1 MSRPFEH
8 LGVLYAG
15 PEQLVGAILPTLDA
29 ALDDGRSVIT
39 VVDRRTTAM
48 LREALDERAA
58 RVVFR
63 APSELLRPGPERLVA
78 EVRARTPRSGE
89 GPVVVGQY
97 QGFTTEEDAAFWEA
111 AAALVLDDERLT
123 LLCACARGADPAVV
137 EVARQ
142 AHGTLLTAGGRIT
155 NPAARVPADRSPTPS
170 SMWGRRVLRLAFR
183 GPADLGRVRE
193 RVARAAGAAG
203 LGADRTAAAV
213 LAVHEAALY
222 VCGGREAADGC
233 TLEIRESDLAVLTE
247 LTGPGPAAPGGDPV
261 PLRYVELFSDAA
273 TLGERDG
280 RPAVRVLSTGGPT
293 AGVG

>member
-1 MSRPFEH
+1 MSTPFEH

-39 VVDRRTTAM
+39 VVDRRTTAV
-48 LREALDERAA
+48 LREALDDRAP
-58 RVVFR
+58 RVAFR

-78 EVRARTPRSGE
+78 EVRTRTPRSGD

-111 AAALVLDDERLT
+111 AATLVLDDQRLT

-142 AHGTLLTAGGRIT
+142 AHGTLLTTGGRIP
-155 NPAARVPADRSPTPS
+155 NPAARTPADRSPTPS
-170 SMWGRRVLRLAFR
+170 SMWGRRVLRLTFR
-183 GPADLGRVRE
+183 GPADLARVRE
-193 RVARAAGAAG
+193 RVARAAGTAG
-203 LGADRTAAAV
+203 LGVDRTAAAV
-213 LAVHEAALY
+213 LAVHEAALF
-222 VCGGREAADGC
+222 VCGGRESADEC
-233 TLEIRESDLAVLTE
+233 TLEMRESDRAVLTE
-247 LTGPGPAAPGGDPV
+247 LTGPGPTRHDRDPA

-273 TLGERDG
+273 TLGERAG
-280 RPAVRVLSTGGPT
+280 RPAVRVLSTAGP
-293 AGVG
+293 AASVD